1 LKPIGKQID
10 STDEIQL
17 FWFEGVFLVKKS
29 TRRGTTSVSQ
39 IRQRTRRA
47 SRGGARASAAMAPA
61 LSPTST
67 FRDDLVGWEHDFD
80 RSAVPPKREADWKP
94 KGPAWDATL
103 RESVERDEGFEWEDQ
118 LAVRAREILMSPDR
132 LTRAMGKVLQRGYDQ
147 ERAGPLARD
156 LARVPSPN
164 KPAWAGLG
172 AVPKDAAP
180 KREADWWAPA
190 ELDLEGNHREH
201 ARLGATYADGTSPV
215 TRTHDLKDQGVRPG
229 DGGFK
234 SPRRHAPR
242 WAPADPYRG
251 RNALYARIDGE
262 ETWWHPREL
271 GVGEWDGDVDGPV
284 ERVTRLNKKRGGD
297 DEWGSGEW
305 SSSSGSGEGVSD
317 ASYESGDPDAAGSDA
332 RRRARREARWD
343 RQQRRAYDRA
353 ERRAERRRER
363 ADAEEPG
370 GGGFG
375 AAGEKK
381 RGGAYENGTAL
392 GGTGASG
399 ARRGRASPPRG
410 HSRGS
415 AGKHRSSSDDFAR
428 RGARVSDG
436 SRYGGDDRSD
446 GPGGMREAGRDADA
460 ASPRG
465 RGGGGGKAA
474 RGVSRTEMGT
484 GMDEPEKKRKKRFM
498 LCC

>member
-1 LKPIGKQID
+1 
-10 STDEIQL
+10 
-17 FWFEGVFLVKKS
+17 
-29 TRRGTTSVSQ
+29 
-39 IRQRTRRA
+39 
-47 SRGGARASAAMAPA
+47 MAPA

-284 ERVTRLNKKRGGD
+284 ERVTRVNKQRGGD

-305 SSSSGSGEGVSD
+305 SESSSGSDEGVSD

-332 RRRARREARWD
+332 RRRARREARLD

-353 ERRAERRRER
+353 TRRAERRRER

-399 ARRGRASPPRG
+399 ARRGHASPPRG
-410 HSRGS
+410 RSRGS

>member
-1 LKPIGKQID
+1 
-10 STDEIQL
+10 
-17 FWFEGVFLVKKS
+17 
-29 TRRGTTSVSQ
+29 
-39 IRQRTRRA
+39 
-47 SRGGARASAAMAPA
+47 
-61 LSPTST
+61 
-67 FRDDLVGWEHDFD
+67 VGWEHDFD

-234 SPRRHAPR
+234 SPSRHAPR

-284 ERVTRLNKKRGGD
+284 ERVTRVNKQRGGD

-317 ASYESGDPDAAGSDA
+317 ASYESGDPDAAGSAA
-332 RRRARREARWD
+332 RRRARREARQN
-343 RQQRRAYDRA
+343 RQARRVYDRA
-353 ERRAERRRER
+353 TRRAERRRER
-363 ADAEEPG
+363 ADAFEG

-375 AAGEKK
+375 AVGEKK

-415 AGKHRSSSDDFAR
+415 AGKHRSSGDDFAR

>member
-1 LKPIGKQID
+1 
-10 STDEIQL
+10 
-17 FWFEGVFLVKKS
+17 
-29 TRRGTTSVSQ
+29 
-39 IRQRTRRA
+39 
-47 SRGGARASAAMAPA
+47 MAPA

-80 RSAVPPKREADWKP
+80 RSAVPPQREADWKP

-147 ERAGPLARD
+147 ERAVPLARD

-234 SPRRHAPR
+234 SPRRHPPR

-271 GVGEWDGDVDGPV
+271 GQGEWDGDVDGPV
-284 ERVTRLNKKRGGD
+284 ERVTRPRTKRGGD

-305 SSSSGSGEGVSD
+305 SSGSGSDEGVSD
-317 ASYESGDPDAAGSDA
+317 ASYESGDPDVAGSDA
-332 RRRARREARWD
+332 RRRARREARRD
-343 RQQRRAYDRA
+343 RQARRDADRA

-363 ADAEEPG
+363 AEKNAFEG
-370 GGGFG
+370 GRGFG
-375 AAGEKK
+375 AVGE
-381 RGGAYENGTAL
+381 RGGAGENGA
-392 GGTGASG
+392 GRG

-410 HSRGS
+410 HSRGPSS

-436 SRYGGDDRSD
+436 SRYGGDDRLD
-446 GPGGMREAGRDADA
+446 GPGGTPGGRDADA

-465 RGGGGGKAA
+465 RGGDGGKTA
-474 RGVSRTEMGT
+474 RGVARTEMGT

>member
-284 ERVTRLNKKRGGD
+284 ERVTRFNKKRWGD

-305 SSSSGSGEGVSD
+305 SESSSGSDEGVSD
-317 ASYESGDPDAAGSDA
+317 ASYESGDPDAAGSAA
-332 RRRARREARWD
+332 RRRARREARQN
-343 RQQRRAYDRA
+343 RQARRVYDRA
-353 ERRAERRRER
+353 TRRAERRRER
-363 ADAEEPG
+363 ADAFEG
-370 GGGFG
+370 RGGFG
-375 AAGEKK
+375 AVGEKK

-392 GGTGASG
+392 GGTGRG

-410 HSRGS
+410 HSQGS

>member
-1 LKPIGKQID
+1 MK
-10 STDEIQL
+10 SNF
-17 FWFEGVFLVKKS
+17 FWFEGVFLVKS

-80 RSAVPPKREADWKP
+80 HSAVPPQREADWKP

-147 ERAGPLARD
+147 ERAVPLARD

-234 SPRRHAPR
+234 SPRRHPPR

-271 GVGEWDGDVDGPV
+271 GQGEWDGDVDGPV
-284 ERVTRLNKKRGGD
+284 ERVMRPRRKRGGD

-305 SSSSGSGEGVSD
+305 SSGSGSDEGVSD

-332 RRRARREARWD
+332 RRRARREARRD
-343 RQQRRAYDRA
+343 RQARRDADRA

-363 ADAEEPG
+363 AEKNAFEG

-375 AAGEKK
+375 AVGE
-381 RGGAYENGTAL
+381 RGGAGENGA
-392 GGTGASG
+392 GRG

-410 HSRGS
+410 HSRGPSS

-436 SRYGGDDRSD
+436 SRYGGDDRLD
-446 GPGGMREAGRDADA
+446 GPGGTPGGRDADA

-465 RGGGGGKAA
+465 RGGDGGKTA
-474 RGVSRTEMGT
+474 RGVARTEMGT

>member
-284 ERVTRLNKKRGGD
+284 ERVTRVNKQRGGD

-305 SSSSGSGEGVSD
+305 SESSSGSDEGVSD
-317 ASYESGDPDAAGSDA
+317 ASYESGDPDAAGSAA
-332 RRRARREARWD
+332 RRRARREARQN
-343 RQQRRAYDRA
+343 RQARRVYDRA
-353 ERRAERRRER
+353 TRRAERRRER
-363 ADAEEPG
+363 ADAFEG

-375 AAGEKK
+375 AVGEKK

-415 AGKHRSSSDDFAR
+415 AGKHRSNSDDFAR